1 MSAYKATIGLEI
13 HAELKTKSKMFCSCT
28 NDPEVSQPN
37 IYVCPIC
44 MGHPGTLPVVNKA
57 AVQKVLAVGVALG
70 SKLADFTEFDR
81 KNYFYPDIPKGYQIS
96 QYKYPLVTGGKLAG
110 VDLTRIHLEEDTAR
124 SSHEKPGKSLVD
136 FNRAGVPLMELV
148 TEPVIHSAEEAMK
161 FAQELQILLQYMDI
175 SDANM
180 EKGQMRVEV
189 NISISDTETFGTK
202 VEVKNI
208 NSFKAAG
215 KAIEYEFARQS
226 ALLDAG
232 EKVKQ
237 ETRGW
242 DENKQI
248 TFSQRSKE
256 NSDDYR
262 YFPDPDIP
270 KFKLSEVPGLSKEEI
285 LKTIPEIP
293 SQKRERYAQKY
304 GLKAEDIENYVF
316 NREIGAFFEE
326 AVSFLLGEIGQI
338 GQISPVAN
346 ATVSPMS
353 PIAAEAA
360 NPTGQISP
368 IGPISEAEA
377 KESVKMLSNYMVSD
391 ITGITK
397 ASNLPFP
404 EAFGHLTSSDI
415 AMVVKMIRA
424 GDLSSRGA
432 KEVIKILHEKGGSP
446 KEIAETGGFIQKS
459 DPEELKKV
467 IQGIMDANPDV
478 VADYKSGKESVF
490 QFFIGQAMK
499 ATKGAG
505 NPEIIKDITL
515 QLLK

>member
-1 MSAYKATIGLEI
+1 MAYKATIGLEI
-13 HAELKTKSKMFCSCT
+13 HAELKTASKMFCPCK

-37 IYVCPIC
+37 IHVCPIC

-96 QYKYPLVTGGKLAG
+96 QYKYPLVSGGSLAG

-189 NISISDTETFGTK
+189 NISISSTETFGTK

-270 KFKLSEVPGLSKEEI
+270 KFKLSEVPGLSREEI
-285 LKTIPEIP
+285 LKTIPETP
-293 SQKRERYAQKY
+293 AQKRVRLSEKY

-326 AVSFLLGEIGQI
+326 AVGFLGN
-338 GQISPVAN
+338 SDV
-346 ATVSPMS
+346 
-353 PIAAEAA
+353 EA
-360 NPTGQISP
+360 
-368 IGPISEAEA
+368 
-377 KESVKMLSNYMVSD
+377 VKVLSNYTVSD

-397 ASNLPFP
+397 GSNLPFP
-404 EAFGHLTSSDI
+404 DAFGYLTPLDL
-415 AMVVKMIRA
+415 ATVVTLIRA

-432 KEVIKILHEKGGSP
+432 KDLIALLYQKGVPEGKSV
-446 KEIAETGGFIQKS
+446 KQVAESAGLIQKS
-459 DPEELKKV
+459 DPEELKKIIGEIV
-467 IQGIMDANPDV
+467 AANPSV
-478 VADYKSGKESVF
+478 VADYKAGKESVF
-490 QFFIGQAMK
+490 QFFVGQSMK

-505 NPEIIKDITL
+505 NPELIKQIIL
-515 QLLK
+515 EFLK

>member
-1 MSAYKATIGLEI
+1 
-13 HAELKTKSKMFCSCT
+13 
-28 NDPEVSQPN
+28 
-37 IYVCPIC
+37 
-44 MGHPGTLPVVNKA
+44 MG
-57 AVQKVLAVGVALG
+57 
-70 SKLADFTEFDR
+70 
-81 KNYFYPDIPKGYQIS
+81 
-96 QYKYPLVTGGKLAG
+96 
-110 VDLTRIHLEEDTAR
+110 
-124 SSHEKPGKSLVD
+124 
-136 FNRAGVPLMELV
+136 
-148 TEPVIHSAEEAMK
+148 
-161 FAQELQILLQYMDI
+161 I

-189 NISISDTETFGTK
+189 NISISPTPVGEINKIDDTVPNLLGTKLGTK

-242 DENKQI
+242 DENKQL

-270 KFKLSEVPGLSKEEI
+270 KFKLSEIKEFTREEI
-285 LKTIPEIP
+285 LKTIPETP
-293 SQKRERYAQKY
+293 AQKRVRLSEKY

-326 AVSFLLGEIGQI
+326 AANIIVLKSTNSSEYEGSSRRTKEIIGGVQEYGDNNLSEVQQRNSPDSGELFKI
-338 GQISPVAN
+338 
-346 ATVSPMS
+346 
-353 PIAAEAA
+353 
-360 NPTGQISP
+360 
-368 IGPISEAEA
+368 
-377 KESVKMLSNYMVSD
+377 LSNYMVSD

-397 ASNLPFP
+397 GSNLPFP
-404 EAFGHLTSSDI
+404 EAFGYLTPLDV
-415 AMVVKMIRA
+415 ATVVTLIRS

-432 KEVIKILHEKGGSP
+432 KELIKVLYEKGTEGASI
-446 KEIAETGGFIQKS
+446 KEIAEKQGLIQKS
-459 DPEELKKV
+459 DPEELKKIITEIV
-467 IQGIMDANPDV
+467 EKNPDV
-478 VADYKSGKESVF
+478 VTDYKSGNVAVF
-490 QFFIGQAMK
+490 QFFVGQAMK

-505 NPEIIKDITL
+505 NPEVIKSIITD
-515 QLLK
+515 LLK

>member
-1 MSAYKATIGLEI
+1 MAYKATIGLEI
-13 HAELKTKSKMFCSCT
+13 HAELKTASKMFCPCA
-28 NDPEVSQPN
+28 NDPEVSAPN
-37 IYVCPIC
+37 IHVCPIC
-44 MGHPGTLPVVNKA
+44 MGHPGTLPVVNKN
-57 AVQKVLAVGVALG
+57 AVQKVLSVGAVLG
-70 SKLADFTEFDR
+70 SELADFTEFDR

-96 QYKYPLVTGGKLAG
+96 QYKYPLVKGGVLAG
-110 VDLTRIHLEEDTAR
+110 VGLTRIHLEEDTAR

-189 NISISDTETFGTK
+189 NISISSTETFGTK

-270 KFKLSEVPGLSKEEI
+270 KLKLSELDGFSKEEL
-285 LKTIPEIP
+285 LKHVPETP
-293 SQKRERYAQKY
+293 HQKRQRYAEKY
-304 GLKAEDIENYVF
+304 GLKQEDIENYVF
-316 NREIGAFFEE
+316 NREIGDFFEKS
-326 AVSFLLGEIGQI
+326 VSSLQTLIPNNQ
-338 GQISPVAN
+338 
-346 ATVSPMS
+346 
-353 PIAAEAA
+353 
-360 NPTGQISP
+360 
-368 IGPISEAEA
+368 
-377 KESVKMLSNYMVSD
+377 ESVKILSNYISSD

-404 EAFGHLTSSDI
+404 GAFGYLDAQSI
-415 AMVVKMIRA
+415 AEVVKMIVD
-424 GDLSSRGA
+424 GKLSSRGA
-432 KEVIKILHEKGGSP
+432 KEIIKIMHEKGG
-446 KEIAETGGFIQKS
+446 KGEEIAEKEGLIQKN

-467 IQGIMDANPDV
+467 IKEIIDANPTV
-478 VADYKSGKESVF
+478 VAEYKSGKESVF

-499 ATKGAG
+499 ITKGAG
-505 NPEIIKDITL
+505 NPELIKQITIEM
-515 QLLK
+515 LKS

>member
-1 MSAYKATIGLEI
+1 MSSYKATIGLEI
-13 HAELKTKSKMFCSCT
+13 HAELKTQSKMFCPCK

-37 IYVCPIC
+37 IHVCPIC

-57 AVQKVLAVGVALG
+57 AVQKVLAVGVTLG

-96 QYKYPLVTGGKLAG
+96 QYKYPLVTGGSLAG

-270 KFKLSEVPGLSKEEI
+270 KFKLPEVRGLSKEEI
-285 LKTIPEIP
+285 LKTIPETP
-293 SQKRERYAQKY
+293 AQKRVRLSEKY

-326 AVSFLLGEIGQI
+326 AVGFLGN
-338 GQISPVAN
+338 SDV
-346 ATVSPMS
+346 
-353 PIAAEAA
+353 EA
-360 NPTGQISP
+360 
-368 IGPISEAEA
+368 
-377 KESVKMLSNYMVSD
+377 VKMLSNYTVSD

-397 ASNLPFP
+397 GSNLPFP
-404 EAFGHLTSSDI
+404 DAFGHLTPLDL
-415 AMVVKMIRA
+415 ATVVTLIRA

-432 KEVIKILHEKGGSP
+432 KDLIALLYQKGVPEGKSV
-446 KEIAETGGFIQKS
+446 KQVAESAGLIQKS
-459 DPEELKKV
+459 DPEELKKIIGEIV
-467 IQGIMDANPDV
+467 AANPLV

-490 QFFIGQAMK
+490 QFFVGQSMK

-505 NPEIIKDITL
+505 NPELIKQIIL
-515 QLLK
+515 ELLK

>member
-1 MSAYKATIGLEI
+1 MSSYKATIGLEI
-13 HAELKTKSKMFCSCT
+13 HVELKTKSKMFCSCA
-28 NDPEVSQPN
+28 NDPEIDTPN
-37 IYVCPIC
+37 IHVCPIC
-44 MGHPGTLPVVNKA
+44 MGHPGTLPVVNKE
-57 AVQKVLAVGVALG
+57 AVRKVLAVGLALG
-70 SKLADFTEFDR
+70 SKIADFTEFDR

-96 QYKYPLVTGGKLAG
+96 QYKYPLVSGGELAG
-110 VDLTRIHLEEDTAR
+110 VGITRIHLEEDTAR
-124 SSHEKPGKSLVD
+124 SSHEKEGKSLVD

-148 TEPVIHSAEEAMK
+148 TEPVIHTPEQAMN
-161 FAQELQILLQYMDI
+161 FGRELQIMLQYMGI

-189 NISISDTETFGTK
+189 NISISPTPVGEINKIDNTVPNLLGTKLGTK

-242 DENKQI
+242 DENKQL

-270 KFKLSEVPGLSKEEI
+270 KFKLSEIKEFTREEI
-285 LKTIPEIP
+285 LKTIPETP
-293 SQKRERYAQKY
+293 VQKRVRLSEKY

-326 AVSFLLGEIGQI
+326 AVRLFTENVKTEGGEE
-338 GQISPVAN
+338 N
-346 ATVSPMS
+346 A
-353 PIAAEAA
+353 
-360 NPTGQISP
+360 
-368 IGPISEAEA
+368 
-377 KESVKMLSNYMVSD
+377 ESIKILSNYMVSD

-397 ASNLPFP
+397 GSNLPFP
-404 EAFGHLTSSDI
+404 EAFGYLTPLDV
-415 AMVVKMIRA
+415 ATVVTLIRS

-432 KEVIKILHEKGGSP
+432 KELIKVLYEKGTEGVSI
-446 KEIAETGGFIQKS
+446 KEIAEKQGLIQKS
-459 DPEELKKV
+459 DPEELKKIITEIV
-467 IQGIMDANPDV
+467 EKNPDV
-478 VADYKSGKESVF
+478 VTDYKSGNVAVF
-490 QFFIGQAMK
+490 QFFVGQAMK

-505 NPEIIKDITL
+505 NPEVIKSIITD
-515 QLLK
+515 LLK